1 MFIWGLCYCGRQLTD
16 GFIAHGVV
24 HGCVLV
30 ATRGG
35 REKACAAL
43 VLAGLWVEV
52 EGGWRIHDYLAYNPD
67 RASVLENRQRAA
79 ERKRR
84 SRAKQKS
91 KRHGVTKPGRV
102 TPVTAHPTPSP
113 KKGEAAPLGRAALL
127 PMRHRSSKRTVSRAS
142 CASER
147 GCRSG
152 CTPVSGGASP
162 VWPITTGGADRSSL
176 GRSSHLHRS
185 PPRRSHRDPNGRTP
199 LRIAPKRLDCRGRNC
214 ARPAFS
220 DATRRCA
227 RLYSQQGGGLATE
240 QLRASISPR
249 QVGFTVYG
257 FGSFREPRETRARR
271 ARSRGSS
278 SLEPTAHNRL

>member
-24 HGCVLV
+24 HGRVLV

-113 KKGEAAPLGRAALL
+113 KKGEG
-127 PMRHRSSKRTVSRAS
+127 
-142 CASER
+142 
-147 GCRSG
+147 
-152 CTPVSGGASP
+152 GGA
-162 VWPITTGGADRSSL
+162 
-176 GRSSHLHRS
+176 
-185 PPRRSHRDPNGRTP
+185 
-199 LRIAPKRLDCRGRNC
+199 
-214 ARPAFS
+214 
-220 DATRRCA
+220 
-227 RLYSQQGGGLATE
+227 LA
-240 QLRASISPR
+240 
-249 QVGFTVYG
+249 
-257 FGSFREPRETRARR
+257 ARR
-271 ARSRGSS
+271 PPPDETPIFEANGQPCIVCERTGLPVRMHAGQWWCEPCLADYDRRGGQIELGQIEPFT
-278 SLEPTAHNRL
+278 SLAAEEVAP